1 MGKSLTLIL
10 GGVRSGKSS
19 RAQKMMEEKGGPVLF
34 VATAS
39 AGDAEMAER
48 IRVHQLE
55 RPAGWATLEASRH
68 VGAAIR
74 EQDFKGNI
82 LLDCLT
88 LLASNVMME
97 FPEPVDEQAYT
108 QAMQTETDELLE
120 AYHAH
125 TGEWVIVSNEVGLG
139 VVPAYEMGRYYRDA
153 LGRANQQL
161 AAAADRVIF
170 MVAGIPMVV
179 K

>member
-10 GGVRSGKSS
+10 GGARSGKSTY
-19 RAQKMMEEKGGPVLF
+19 AQKLLQERGGKVLYI
-34 VATAS
+34 ATATS
-39 AGDAEMAER
+39 GDDEMEER
-48 IRVHQLE
+48 IRTHQAE
-55 RPAGWATLEASRH
+55 RPMGWGTLEVSRH
-68 VGAAIR
+68 VGNAIR
-74 EQDFKGNI
+74 LENFQGDI

-97 FPEPVDEQAYT
+97 FPEPVDERAYT
-108 QAMQTETDELLE
+108 QNMQTEIDELLA
-120 AYHAH
+120 AYRAH

-170 MVAGIPMVV
+170 MVAGIPMIV

>member
-1 MGKSLTLIL
+1 MGKALTLIL
-10 GGVRSGKSS
+10 GGVRSGKSG

-34 VATAS
+34 VATAT

-48 IRVHQLE
+48 IRAHQAE
-55 RPAGWATLEASRH
+55 RPAGWVTLEAFRQ
-68 VGAAIR
+68 VGSAIR
-74 EQDFKGNI
+74 QKNFTGNI

-97 FPEPVDEQAYT
+97 FPEPVDERAYT
-108 QAMQTETDELLE
+108 QAIQTETDELLA
-120 AYHAH
+120 AYRAHA
-125 TGEWVIVSNEVGLG
+125 GEWVIVSNEVGLG

-153 LGRANQQL
+153 LGRANQQF
-161 AAAADRVIF
+161 AAAADHVIF